1 MSVRTARMQAERLVE
16 ELGKNTL
23 PIDVR
28 EIAAALGLQVIE
40 EDLGEGVSGLLVSK
54 GGAAYI
60 FVQKKNHEHRKRFSI
75 GHEIAHHYLGHQLES
90 GEHVIVD
97 KGYFISQR
105 GPQASTGEDPM
116 EIEANQFAASLLM
129 PAKLLRE
136 RVANLGGGPLLDH
149 DVSQLALEFEVS
161 EQAMTIRLS
170 TLGLL

>member
-1 MSVRTARMQAERLVE
+1 
-16 ELGKNTL
+16 
-23 PIDVR
+23 
-28 EIAAALGLQVIE
+28 
-40 EDLGEGVSGLLVSK
+40 
-54 GGAAYI
+54 
-60 FVQKKNHEHRKRFSI
+60 
-75 GHEIAHHYLGHQLES
+75 
-90 GEHVIVD
+90 VIVD

-116 EIEANQFAASLLM
+116 EIEASQFAASLLM
-129 PAKLLRE
+129 LAKLLRE